1 MVNNIWNDKE
11 ATAQII
17 AQVRDKRVLELEEA
31 LDLALTYLEELMG
44 SDFDESDTIKRIE
57 ALLNGGQQ

>member
-1 MVNNIWNDKE
+1 MVNIWNDKE

-44 SDFDESDTIKRIE
+44 SDFDESETIQHIQK
-57 ALLNGGQQ
+57 LYQGGTL

>member
-1 MVNNIWNDKE
+1 MVNIWNDKE

-44 SDFDESDTIKRIE
+44 SDFDESETIQQIQK
-57 ALLNGGQQ
+57 LYQGGTQ

>member
-1 MVNNIWNDKE
+1 MVNIWNDKE

-44 SDFDESDTIKRIE
+44 SDFDESETIQHIQK
-57 ALLNGGQQ
+57 LYQGGTQ